1 MVNKILTEAGFE
13 LNKTYKQTR
22 FLKPPQTTYAI
33 YEDTVNR
40 RGADD
45 VNLITDHDVNIELYE
60 YTPDADAEKRLEAV
74 FDKLGIEYIKQARYW
89 IDNEQIYQLIYEFSY
104 TEK

>member
-33 YEDTVNR
+33 YKDTVNR

-60 YTPDADAEKRLEAV
+60 YTPDADAEKRLESV

>member
-60 YTPDADAEKRLEAV
+60 YTPDADVEKRLEAV
-74 FDKLGIEYIKQARYW
+74 FDKLEIEYIKQARYW

>member
-60 YTPDADAEKRLEAV
+60 YTPDADAKSVL
-74 FDKLGIEYIKQARYW
+74 KLYST
-89 IDNEQIYQLIYEFSY
+89 N
-104 TEK
+104 

>member
-60 YTPDADAEKRLEAV
+60 YTPDADAEKRLESV